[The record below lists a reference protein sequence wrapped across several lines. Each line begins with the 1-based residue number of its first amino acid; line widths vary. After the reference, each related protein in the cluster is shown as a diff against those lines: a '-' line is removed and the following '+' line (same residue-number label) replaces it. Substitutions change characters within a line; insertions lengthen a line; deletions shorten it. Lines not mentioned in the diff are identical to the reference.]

1 MTLAI
6 CTKNW
11 VISVGPWK
19 SGIFA
24 VILLLVPLMWNCG
37 GPKIITREVHELQTD
52 SVRERVT
59 TTVKP
64 VTVPQ
69 SQVSL
74 RLPPGEIMNLP
85 PSAEFRKQ
93 SGQASVRVEYRD
105 SLIFITATCDS
116 LQLITESQSREIYHL
131 RTELSQLE
139 TIREKPPNRW
149 KQAKTVVFYIAAGMV
164 LMFIINLKKRVL

>member
-6 CTKNW
+6 CTRNW

-24 VILLLVPLMWNCG
+24 VILLLAPLMWNCG
-37 GPKIITREVHELQTD
+37 GSKIITREAHELQTD
-52 SVRERVT
+52 SVRERVII
-59 TTVKP
+59 TVKP

-74 RLPPGEIMNLP
+74 RLPPEEIMDLP
-85 PSAEFRKQ
+85 PWAEYRKE

-116 LQLITESQSREIYHL
+116 LQLLTESQSREIYHL
-131 RTELSQLE
+131 RTELSQVE

-149 KQAKTVVFYIAAGMV
+149 KQAKTAVFYIAAGMV
-164 LMFIINLKKRVL
+164 LMFIINLKKRLL

>member
-1 MTLAI
+1 MILATY
-6 CTKNW
+6 TKNW
-11 VISVGPWK
+11 DISGGPWK
-19 SGIFA
+19 NGIFA
-24 VILLLVPLMWNCG
+24 VILLLALLMWNCG
-37 GPKIITREVHELQTD
+37 APKIVALETHEQQTD

-116 LQLITESQSREIYHL
+116 LQLITESQNREIYHL
-131 RTELSQLE
+131 RTELSRLE